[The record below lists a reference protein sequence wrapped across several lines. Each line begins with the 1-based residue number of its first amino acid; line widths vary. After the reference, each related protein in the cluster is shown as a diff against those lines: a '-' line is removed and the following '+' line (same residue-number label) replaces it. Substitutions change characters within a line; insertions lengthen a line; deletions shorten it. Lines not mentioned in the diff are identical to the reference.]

1 MSYKTVRLVIAFVA
15 SCFCQVGFSGDSI
28 WCGGDGNWSDANW
41 LTDGVKGEFS
51 EGNRAVIDSECTITL
66 SADTAPVAGILFN
79 ANAVI
84 EGSGALLM
92 DPSSDKAQTIEIES
106 GVNAKISAS
115 IGGKVRKTGYGSLET
130 TADKYNTLVLGARD
144 VEPSVF
150 EIGTGKWI
158 ISGGSTI
165 HNQTPS
171 TEGESGWYYFQGDN
185 NSVDDS
191 GKGAYIE
198 VKDRSTLMFSRGKSA
213 PWTCFGPRNKNGYFE
228 ILVKGGSTF
237 RTQSDDFRMSSE
249 QGGAAKTYFKMR
261 IEDST
266 AEFKSNLNGT
276 SRNAGATKIAEFINS
291 DITVKAIVLKGPASR
306 NSVTFDGATLHP
318 IEGKSVFL
326 DAQEREETVVYH
338 TCGNGLVLDAMYD
351 VTFSQNAVIDGDG
364 GLKKTGSKK
373 LTILAE
379 NEYTGETRVSEG
391 ELNLLGS
398 LKGPIVVESGAT
410 MTIGSTSQG
419 FLPSVTVNGVMALES
434 VPLKTGKLTLGEG
447 AVLNLGTYG
456 NVIDAVSGY
465 EKASILFDASGWP
478 LGVKI
483 FTSDDEEFL
492 KFLQSEIQKQFA
504 GGISVSIEGCDIVL
518 RSQHIVKEAVWNGQG
533 SDEKWST
540 AGNWVDGGVPNSMD
554 WLKFTGSANAFNTND
569 MGEMGFQGI
578 GFEDDSGPFVISGDA
593 SLAAP
598 AWTNLSEKIQTFALP
613 AVASSPRTTVHTIG
627 DFVFD
632 GGLSGS
638 SAYEVV
644 KSGRGKMVVKSASW
658 SGRLLLEE
666 GEVGF
671 SGFSSAPLSEQ
682 ANAVVV
688 KNGILDIGGTTLNLV
703 QSELEGSP
711 AILQDGA
718 VLKNGKYIYSGISG
732 YNTGWAPGTITV
744 GAGAILEMNNQ
755 LFDYPKTEGKRIL
768 RIKGGTFINSTNSE
782 RSMASGNTKET
793 AFVLDIDGGVA
804 KFDAWGY
811 IYFGSRQGRRRCN
824 ETYIRNGGYLSL
836 NNECRLGDYEG
847 TGGSNVFVMEDS
859 AMYCKTFNV
868 GVRVDSLNMSFSN
881 SIVSNN
887 NVIVGAELGADPAKH
902 SITFNNAI
910 LVSNENRDEWLV
922 AHNNAETAVIH
933 LTEGGVT
940 MNARH
945 NVGVKAVMDGVGSV
959 RKTGSGTL
967 KILTKQLYTG
977 ETGVI
982 EGVLE
987 LARGI
992 SFAGDIN
999 VAEGAT
1005 LSFASGDDDSPVVKS
1020 LIIQEGASLSSRGI
1034 EIPDGRNYVEVLT
1047 AKSDISLPAQKS
1059 DEYGN
1064 RFFVKQSS
1072 SGGSVL
1078 CYGRKPGFSIIVR

>member
-249 QGGAAKTYFKMR
+249 RGDAAKTYFKMR

-266 AEFKSNLNGT
+266 AEFRSNLNGT

-318 IEGKSVFL
+318 SQDKIVFL
-326 DAQEREETVVYH
+326 DAQEREETAVYH

-434 VPLKTGKLTLGEG
+434 VPLKTGG
-447 AVLNLGTYG
+447 
-456 NVIDAVSGY
+456 
-465 EKASILFDASGWP
+465 LF
-478 LGVKI
+478 LH
-483 FTSDDEEFL
+483 
-492 KFLQSEIQKQFA
+492 QKNA
-504 GGISVSIEGCDIVL
+504 G
-518 RSQHIVKEAVWNGQG
+518 
-533 SDEKWST
+533 
-540 AGNWVDGGVPNSMD
+540 
-554 WLKFTGSANAFNTND
+554 
-569 MGEMGFQGI
+569 
-578 GFEDDSGPFVISGDA
+578 
-593 SLAAP
+593 
-598 AWTNLSEKIQTFALP
+598 
-613 AVASSPRTTVHTIG
+613 
-627 DFVFD
+627 
-632 GGLSGS
+632 
-638 SAYEVV
+638 
-644 KSGRGKMVVKSASW
+644 
-658 SGRLLLEE
+658 
-666 GEVGF
+666 
-671 SGFSSAPLSEQ
+671 
-682 ANAVVV
+682 
-688 KNGILDIGGTTLNLV
+688 
-703 QSELEGSP
+703 
-711 AILQDGA
+711 
-718 VLKNGKYIYSGISG
+718 
-732 YNTGWAPGTITV
+732 
-744 GAGAILEMNNQ
+744 
-755 LFDYPKTEGKRIL
+755 
-768 RIKGGTFINSTNSE
+768 
-782 RSMASGNTKET
+782 
-793 AFVLDIDGGVA
+793 
-804 KFDAWGY
+804 
-811 IYFGSRQGRRRCN
+811 
-824 ETYIRNGGYLSL
+824 
-836 NNECRLGDYEG
+836 
-847 TGGSNVFVMEDS
+847 
-859 AMYCKTFNV
+859 
-868 GVRVDSLNMSFSN
+868 
-881 SIVSNN
+881 
-887 NVIVGAELGADPAKH
+887 
-902 SITFNNAI
+902 
-910 LVSNENRDEWLV
+910 
-922 AHNNAETAVIH
+922 
-933 LTEGGVT
+933 
-940 MNARH
+940 
-945 NVGVKAVMDGVGSV
+945 
-959 RKTGSGTL
+959 
-967 KILTKQLYTG
+967 
-977 ETGVI
+977 
-982 EGVLE
+982 
-987 LARGI
+987 
-992 SFAGDIN
+992 
-999 VAEGAT
+999 
-1005 LSFASGDDDSPVVKS
+1005 
-1020 LIIQEGASLSSRGI
+1020 
-1034 EIPDGRNYVEVLT
+1034 
-1047 AKSDISLPAQKS
+1047 
-1059 DEYGN
+1059 
-1064 RFFVKQSS
+1064 
-1072 SGGSVL
+1072 
-1078 CYGRKPGFSIIVR
+1078 